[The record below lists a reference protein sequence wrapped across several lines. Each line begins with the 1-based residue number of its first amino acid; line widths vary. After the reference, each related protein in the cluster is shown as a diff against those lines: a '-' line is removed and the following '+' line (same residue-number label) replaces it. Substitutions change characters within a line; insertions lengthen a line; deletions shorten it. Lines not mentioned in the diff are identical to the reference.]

1 MIDHAHIAE
10 TTAED
15 PIKIL
20 LVDDHPMMRRG
31 LRDLLAMEDDMN
43 PLGEAANGPDAIR
56 MALEIEPDLIL
67 LDLNMPGMDGLET
80 LRQMRDQQVDA
91 RIIMFTV
98 SDDQSDV
105 LEALRYGADGYLLK
119 DMDPDELVAQVR
131 LAALGKLALSP
142 ELTMVLAE
150 ALRERP
156 KTQSQVQA
164 SHLTKRE
171 KDVLKLITKGL
182 SNKMIARKLD
192 IAEGTVKVH
201 VKSLLNK
208 LGMRSRTEAAVWVV
222 ENNIA

>member
-1 MIDHAHIAE
+1 MIEHDSAGNSQ
-10 TTAED
+10 AED
-15 PIKIL
+15 PVKIL

-31 LRDLLAMEDDMN
+31 LRDLLAMEDDMQ
-43 PLGEAANGPDAIR
+43 PVGEAGSGPDAIR
-56 MALEIEPDLIL
+56 MALELEPDLIL

-80 LRQMRDQQVDA
+80 LRQLRDLQVDA

-98 SDDQSDV
+98 SDDHSDV
-105 LEALRYGADGYLLK
+105 LEALRHGADGYLLK
-119 DMDPDELVAQVR
+119 DMDPDALVEHVR
-131 LAALGKLALSP
+131 LAARGKLALSP

-164 SHLTKRE
+164 ANLTKRE

-182 SNKMIARKLD
+182 SNKMIARRLD

-201 VKSLLNK
+201 VKRLLNK

>member
-1 MIDHAHIAE
+1 MTEHASA
-10 TTAED
+10 TDTPAED

-31 LRDLLAMEDDMN
+31 LRDLLAMEDDMD
-43 PLGEAANGPDAIR
+43 PVGEAGSGPDALR
-56 MALEIEPDLIL
+56 MTIELEPDLIL

-105 LEALRYGADGYLLK
+105 LEALRHGADGYLLK
-119 DMDPDELVAQVR
+119 DMDPDALVEHVR
-131 LAALGKLALSP
+131 LAARGKLALSP

-164 SHLTKRE
+164 ANLTKRE

-182 SNKMIARKLD
+182 SNKMIARRLD

-201 VKSLLNK
+201 VKRLLNK

>member
-1 MIDHAHIAE
+1 MIDHPTAID
-10 TTAED
+10 TPAED
-15 PIKIL
+15 AVRIL

-31 LRDLLAMEDDMN
+31 LRDLLAMEDDMD
-43 PLGEAANGPDAIR
+43 PVGEAASGQEAIR
-56 MALEIEPDLIL
+56 MAAELEPDLIL

-98 SDDQSDV
+98 SDDHSDV
-105 LEALRYGADGYLLK
+105 LEALRHGADGYLLK
-119 DMDPDELVAQVR
+119 DMDPDALVEHLR
-131 LAALGKLALSP
+131 LAARGKLALSP

-164 SHLTKRE
+164 ANLTKRE

-182 SNKMIARKLD
+182 SNKMIARRLD

-201 VKSLLNK
+201 VKRLLNK

>member
-1 MIDHAHIAE
+1 MIEQGIAIE
-10 TTAED
+10 SSTED
-15 PIKIL
+15 AVRIL

-31 LRDLLAMEDDMN
+31 LRDLLAMEDDMD
-43 PLGEAANGPDAIR
+43 PIGEAGSGQDALR
-56 MALEIEPDLIL
+56 MTLELEPDLIL
-67 LDLNMPGMDGLET
+67 LDLNMPGMNGLET

-98 SDDQSDV
+98 SDDHSDV
-105 LEALRYGADGYLLK
+105 LEALRHGADGYLLK
-119 DMDPDELVAQVR
+119 DMDPEVLVQQVR
-131 LAALGKLALSP
+131 LAARGKLALSP

-156 KTQSQVQA
+156 KTQTQIQA
-164 SHLTKRE
+164 AHLTKRE
-171 KDVLKLITKGL
+171 KDVLKLIAKGL

-201 VKSLLNK
+201 VKRLLNK

>member
-1 MIDHAHIAE
+1 MIDDAIVAD

-15 PIKIL
+15 PVRIL
-20 LVDDHPMMRRG
+20 VVDDHPMMRRG

-43 PLGEAANGPDAIR
+43 PVGEAGNGPEAIR
-56 MALEIEPDLIL
+56 LALELEPDLIL

-80 LRQMRDQQVDA
+80 LREMRDREIDA

-98 SDDQSDV
+98 SDDQTDV
-105 LEALRYGADGYLLK
+105 LQALRQGADGYLLK
-119 DMDPDELVAQVR
+119 DMDADDLVEHVR
-131 LAALGKLALSP
+131 LAASGKLALSP

-150 ALRERP
+150 AIRERP
-156 KTQSQVQA
+156 KTPSQVQA
-164 SHLTKRE
+164 ANLTKRE

-182 SNKMIARKLD
+182 SNKMIARRLD

-201 VKSLLNK
+201 VKRLLNK

>member
-1 MIDHAHIAE
+1 MTDHDIAIE
-10 TTAED
+10 TLAENAV
-15 PIKIL
+15 KIL

-31 LRDLLAMEDDMN
+31 LRDLLAMEDDMD
-43 PLGEAANGPDAIR
+43 PVGEAASGQEAIR
-56 MALEIEPDLIL
+56 MAAELEPDLIL
-67 LDLNMPGMDGLET
+67 LDLNMPGMNGLET

-98 SDDQSDV
+98 SDDHSDV
-105 LEALRYGADGYLLK
+105 LEALRHGADGYLLK
-119 DMDPDELVAQVR
+119 DMDPDALVEHLR
-131 LAALGKLALSP
+131 LAARGKLALSP

-164 SHLTKRE
+164 ANLTKRE

-182 SNKMIARKLD
+182 SNKMIARRLD

-201 VKSLLNK
+201 VKRLLNK